1 MRVAV
6 AGATGLVGRHLV
18 MELREAGHEPVL
30 LSRSTGFDLLGG
42 DNLGEVLRGVEA
54 VVDVTNTPATD
65 PDAARAFFAGVTGNL
80 LDAAQTNGVRH
91 HVVLSIVG
99 VDRVEGN
106 GHYAGKRLQEEI
118 VGQAD
123 VPATVVRA
131 TQFFEFAQMLLGW
144 TRRGGR
150 ALVPPLLI
158 QPLAPRDLARM
169 LADRATAGPIGGTIE
184 VAGPEPQD
192 LVDMARRVLAA
203 RGETLQLVPTW
214 RGPFGTE
221 MAGEA
226 LLPGKDAVITATTF
240 EQWLKGPP
248 TATRS
253 GALS

>member
-144 TRRGGR
+144 TRRGAVR
-150 ALVPPLLI
+150 WCRRCSFSLSHPATSHACSPTER
-158 QPLAPRDLARM
+158 QP
-169 LADRATAGPIGGTIE
+169 DRSAEPSRWQGPSRKISSTWPG
-184 VAGPEPQD
+184 VSLP
-192 LVDMARRVLAA
+192 LAA
-203 RGETLQLVPTW
+203 RHCSWSP
-214 RGPFGTE
+214 
-221 MAGEA
+221 
-226 LLPGKDAVITATTF
+226 PGVVRSAPRWQARLSSPEK
-240 EQWLKGPP
+240 
-248 TATRS
+248 TRS
-253 GALS
+253 SRLRPSSNG